1 MASSI
6 AHPDLAGRG
15 GLHDRCVDRAVVT
28 VMLLVFRALSALI
41 AAVIGAFVGLA
52 ALGLVAS
59 LLHILQ
65 DGFGLP
71 GVFVALVGAVVSGRL
86 AWRTG
91 AQVTGRPSRATNV
104 PTVGQDSASGV
115 AGWSVRG
122 AGGAALAAALTGLV
136 AMVMAIAVTTQGAL
150 IALAF

>member
-6 AHPDLAGRG
+6 AHPDLAGRC
-15 GLHDRCVDRAVVT
+15 GLHDRCVDRAVGT

-59 LLHILQ
+59 LLHVLR

-71 GVFVALVGAVVSGRL
+71 GVFVALIGAVAGGRL

-91 AQVTGRPSRATNV
+91 AQVSRPPQLATNL
-104 PTVGQDSASGV
+104 PTAGHGSASGA
-115 AGWSVRG
+115 AGGWVRG
-122 AGGAALAAALTGLV
+122 AGGA
-136 AMVMAIAVTTQGAL
+136 
-150 IALAF
+150 